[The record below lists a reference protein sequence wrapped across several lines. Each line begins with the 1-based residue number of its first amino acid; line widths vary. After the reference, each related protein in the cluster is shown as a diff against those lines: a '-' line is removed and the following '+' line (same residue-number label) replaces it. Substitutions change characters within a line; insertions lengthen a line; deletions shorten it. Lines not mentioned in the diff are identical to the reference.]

1 MVRGKIQY
9 VHRIQAKRP
18 FISALSK
25 SKTARDHTG
34 PKVVLKYSAL
44 KPPMR
49 SPCIKSAPS
58 PAAKADLVL
67 RERHTHLHIP
77 LRADLNPPSHGMS
90 KLFSFQFERFATLAT
105 LS

>member
-1 MVRGKIQY
+1 MCIESRQSE
-9 VHRIQAKRP
+9 H

-25 SKTARDHTG
+25 SKKARDHTG

-67 RERHTHLHIP
+67 REDTPICTYHC
-77 LRADLNPPSHGMS
+77 
-90 KLFSFQFERFATLAT
+90 ERI
-105 LS
+105 